1 MPSRALVLGG
11 TGMIGNAISRV
22 FVERGIP
29 LSATTRN
36 VSAIAPGARDGF
48 VEFDVVGGSLEALL
62 GSYGEGDYVVNATG
76 VIKQQIDDANAA
88 QRRNAIA
95 MNSDFPY
102 AVAELAERQG
112 FRVVHVATDCVYS
125 GSTGGYDEDALHD
138 ATDVYGHS
146 KSLGEVPSSQVLNI
160 RCSMI
165 GYELKNKK
173 SLLEWVLNHEA
184 GDVFPGYTD
193 HLWNGITAR
202 AFGQVVAGIVEN
214 ATTLSGQQ
222 HLLPADSVDKSQ
234 LSSMLLTAFGVDGVT
249 VEPRETGKPVD
260 RTLATLRPEASA
272 ALWRDAGYDTPP
284 AIGALVDDLARSGR
298 FATDG
303 ALT

>member
-29 LSATTRN
+29 LMATTRN
-36 VSAIAPGARDGF
+36 VSAIAPEARAGF
-48 VEFDVVGGSLEALL
+48 VEFDVIGGDLEALL
-62 GSYGEGDYVVNATG
+62 SPFGEGDYVVNATG
-76 VIKQQIDDANAA
+76 VIKQQIDDTNAA

-102 AVAELAERQG
+102 AVAALAERQG
-112 FRVVHVATDCVYS
+112 FRVIHVATDCVYS
-125 GSTGGYDEDALHD
+125 GSTGGYAEDALHD

-146 KSLGEVPSSQVLNI
+146 KSLGEVPSDQVLNI

-165 GYELKNKK
+165 GFELKNKK
-173 SLLEWVLNHEA
+173 SLLEWVLNHEP
-184 GDVFPGYTD
+184 GDVFSGYTD

-214 ATTLSGQQ
+214 GTTLSGQQ
-222 HLLPADSVDKSQ
+222 HLLPADSVNKSE
-234 LSSMLLTAFGVDGVT
+234 LSTMILSAFDRDGIV
-249 VEPRETGKPVD
+249 VEPKDTGKPVD
-260 RTLATLRPEASA
+260 RTLATRTPAASA
-272 ALWRDAGYDTPP
+272 ALWANAGYDVPP
-284 AIGALVDDLARSGR
+284 TIGELVGQLARSGR
-298 FATDG
+298 LPQDG

>member
-29 LSATTRN
+29 LRATTRN
-36 VSAIAPGARDGF
+36 VSAIAPDARDSF
-48 VEFDVVGGSLEALL
+48 VEFDVVDGNLERLL
-62 GSYGEGDYVVNATG
+62 APFGEGDYVVNATG

-102 AVAELAERQG
+102 AVAALAEQQG
-112 FRVVHVATDCVYS
+112 FRVIHVATDCVYS
-125 GSTGGYDEDALHD
+125 GSTGGYAEDALHD

-165 GYELKNKK
+165 GFELKNKK
-173 SLLEWVLNHEA
+173 SLLEWVLNHET

-193 HLWNGITAR
+193 HRWNGVTAR
-202 AFGQVVAGIVEN
+202 AFGRVVAGIVEN
-214 ATTLSGQQ
+214 GTTLSGQQ
-222 HLLPADSVDKSQ
+222 HLIPADSVDKSE
-234 LSSMLLTAFGVDGVT
+234 LSSMILAAFGLEGIV
-249 VEPRETGKPVD
+249 VEPRDTGKPVD
-260 RTLATLRPEASA
+260 RTLATLAPAASTG
-272 ALWRDAGYDTPP
+272 LWQNAGYETPP
-284 AIGALVDDLARSGR
+284 TIGEMVTELARSGR
-298 FATDG
+298 FAKDG